1 MKVNSLMIKVFGLQH
16 PHDKVVEIFTRYGDH
31 GKLLDAPS
39 GPGIISQK
47 LKEAGFD
54 VAAVDIDPK
63 MFCVQGISCEK
74 ADLNFDLPIS
84 DETFDY
90 ILCSNGIEH
99 LENPV
104 NFIRECFRILKEKG
118 KLLIS
123 TPNILNLKSR
133 LANLLV
139 GFNLFTGRPNN
150 EVDDFLGGEHIHLAN
165 YYELRTHL
173 HRNGFRI
180 LEVTTH
186 CYSHRAM
193 LFAPLYLIVY
203 LATWRAFRRE
213 RNLRQQERNREILK
227 HVLSADL
234 ILGKKLFLMAV
245 KDPQYIRSG
254 ETSSPPPSASRG
266 ERKGEG
272 CHSL

>member
-1 MKVNSLMIKVFGLQH
+1 MKVRSLIIKVLGLQH
-16 PHDKVVEIFTRYGDH
+16 PHDRVVELLTRYGNH
-31 GKLLDAPS
+31 GKLLDAPA
-39 GPGIISQK
+39 GPGIISRK

-54 VAAVDIDPK
+54 VVAVDINPNL
-63 MFCVQGISCEK
+63 FCVQGISCEK
-74 ADLNFDLPIS
+74 ADLNVDLPFS
-84 DETFDY
+84 DGTFDY
-90 ILCSNGIEH
+90 VLCSNGIEH

-104 NFIRECFRILKEKG
+104 LFIRGCFRILKERG

-139 GFNLFTGRPNN
+139 GFNLFTGRPPN
-150 EVDDFLGGEHIHLAN
+150 EVDDYLGGDHIHLAS

-180 LEVTTH
+180 LEVATH
-186 CYSHRAM
+186 RYSHRAM
-193 LFAPLYLIVY
+193 LFGPLYPFVY

-213 RNLRQQERNREILK
+213 RNLKQRERNKEILR

-234 ILGKKLFLMAV
+234 TLGRKLFLMAE
-245 KDPQYIRSG
+245 KDPQYI
-254 ETSSPPPSASRG
+254 
-266 ERKGEG
+266 KGQG
-272 CHSL
+272 M

>member
-1 MKVNSLMIKVFGLQH
+1 MLKVFGLQH
-16 PHDKVVEIFTRYGDH
+16 PHDRVVEIFNRYGDH
-31 GKLLDAPS
+31 GKLLDAPA
-39 GPGIISQK
+39 GTGVISQK
-47 LKEAGFD
+47 LKGAGFD
-54 VAAVDIDPK
+54 VVAIDINPHL
-63 MFCVQGISCEK
+63 FCVQAVPCEK
-74 ADLNFDLPIS
+74 ADLNLDLPFS
-84 DETFDY
+84 DGTFDY

-104 NFIRECFRILKEKG
+104 LFIRESFRILKERG
-118 KLLIS
+118 KFLIS

-150 EVDDFLGGEHIHLAN
+150 EVDDYLGGDHIHLAN

-186 CYSHRAM
+186 CFSHRAM
-193 LFAPLYLIVY
+193 LFAPLYPFVY

-213 RNLRQQERNREILK
+213 RDLRQRERNREILR

-234 ILGKKLFLMAV
+234 ILGKKLFLMAE
-245 KDPQYIRSG
+245 KDSRYIRNQG
-254 ETSSPPPSASRG
+254 I
-266 ERKGEG
+266 
-272 CHSL
+272 

>member
-1 MKVNSLMIKVFGLQH
+1 MKVKSLMTKVLGLQH
-16 PHDKVVEIFTRYGDH
+16 PHDKVLEIFTHYGNH
-31 GKLLDAPS
+31 GKLLDAPA

-54 VAAVDIDPK
+54 VIAADINSHF
-63 MFCVQGISCEK
+63 FCVQGIPCEK
-74 ADLNFDLPIS
+74 ADLNFDLPFS
-84 DETFDY
+84 DGTFDY
-90 ILCSNGIEH
+90 VLCSNGIEH

-104 NFIRECFRILKEKG
+104 HFIRESFRILKERG

-150 EVDDFLGGEHIHLAN
+150 EVSDYLGGEHIHLAN

-193 LFAPLYLIVY
+193 LFAPLYPVVY

-213 RNLRQQERNREILK
+213 RNLKQRERNKEVLR

-234 ILGKKLFLMAV
+234 VFGRKLFLMAE
-245 KDPQYIRSG
+245 KDEQYIRG
-254 ETSSPPPSASRG
+254 QEM
-266 ERKGEG
+266 
-272 CHSL
+272 

>member
-1 MKVNSLMIKVFGLQH
+1 MKVKPLMIKVFGLQH
-16 PHDKVVEIFTRYGDH
+16 PHDKVVELFTHYADR
-31 GKLLDAPS
+31 GKLLDAPA

-54 VAAVDIDPK
+54 VAAVDIYPNI
-63 MFCVQGISCEK
+63 FCVQGILCQK
-74 ADLNFDLPIS
+74 ADLNLVLPFS
-84 DETFDY
+84 DGTFDY

-104 NFIRECFRILKEKG
+104 LFIRESFRILREKG

-150 EVDDFLGGEHIHLAN
+150 EVEDYLGGEHIHLAN

-186 CYSHRAM
+186 CYSHHAM
-193 LFAPLYLIVY
+193 LFAPLYPVVY

-213 RNLRQQERNREILK
+213 RDLRQRERNKEILR

-234 ILGKKLFLMAV
+234 VLGKKLFVMAE
-245 KDPQYIRSG
+245 KDPQYIRGQS
-254 ETSSPPPSASRG
+254 T
-266 ERKGEG
+266 
-272 CHSL
+272 

>member
-1 MKVNSLMIKVFGLQH
+1 MIKVLGLQH
-16 PHDKVVEIFTRYGDH
+16 PHHKVVQIITRYGDH
-31 GKLLDAPS
+31 GKLLDAPA
-39 GPGIISQK
+39 GPGVISQK

-54 VAAVDIDPK
+54 VVAVDINPPY
-63 MFCVQGISCEK
+63 FFVRGIPCQK
-74 ADLNFDLPIS
+74 ADLNFDLPFS

-90 ILCSNGIEH
+90 VLCSNGIEH

-104 NFIRECFRILKEKG
+104 LFIRECFRILKEKG
-118 KLLIS
+118 KFLIS

-139 GFNLFTGRPNN
+139 GFNLFTGRPSN
-150 EVDDFLGGEHIHLAN
+150 EVDHYLGGEHIHLAN

-186 CYSHRAM
+186 CYSHKAM
-193 LFAPLYLIVY
+193 LFSPLYPFVY

-213 RNLRQQERNREILK
+213 RNLKQREKNKEILK

-234 ILGKKLFLMAV
+234 ILGKKLFLMAE
-245 KDPQYIRSG
+245 KDPDYVKVKECKNQMD
-254 ETSSPPPSASRG
+254 
-266 ERKGEG
+266 K
-272 CHSL
+272 

>member
-1 MKVNSLMIKVFGLQH
+1 MIKVFGLQH
-16 PHDKVVEIFTRYGDH
+16 PHDKVVELFNRYGGH

-39 GPGIISQK
+39 GPGVISQK

-54 VAAVDIDPK
+54 VVAIDINAHL
-63 MFCVQGISCEK
+63 FCVQGFPCEK
-74 ADLNFDLPIS
+74 ADLNFDLPFS
-84 DETFDY
+84 NGTFDY

-104 NFIRECFRILKEKG
+104 HFIRESFRILKEGG

-150 EVDDFLGGEHIHLAN
+150 EVDDYLGGDHIHLAN

-173 HRNGFRI
+173 HRNGFRRTAGI
-180 LEVTTH
+180 AYPLIGEEGHRSSCTCSFELLCLHENLHIVNIICDTLPPWSGRFKRRCRSSVVLPVLH
-186 CYSHRAM
+186 CIIEQFIIALFDFRKRLIGIRRHRLTIHRFKISNM
-193 LFAPLYLIVY
+193 I
-203 LATWRAFRRE
+203 
-213 RNLRQQERNREILK
+213 Q
-227 HVLSADL
+227 
-234 ILGKKLFLMAV
+234 
-245 KDPQYIRSG
+245 
-254 ETSSPPPSASRG
+254 
-266 ERKGEG
+266 
-272 CHSL
+272 

>member
-1 MKVNSLMIKVFGLQH
+1 MKVKSLLIKVFGLQH
-16 PHDKVVEIFTRYGDH
+16 PHDKVVELFSRYGDH

-39 GPGIISQK
+39 GPGVISQK
-47 LKEAGFD
+47 LKSAGYD
-54 VAAVDIDPK
+54 VVALDINPHL
-63 MFCVQGISCEK
+63 FCVQGIPCEK
-74 ADLNFDLPIS
+74 ADLNFELPFS
-84 DETFDY
+84 DRTFDY

-99 LENPV
+99 LENPAL
-104 NFIRECFRILKEKG
+104 FIRESFRILKERG
-118 KLLIS
+118 KLVIS

-150 EVDDFLGGEHIHLAN
+150 EVDDYLGGDHIHLAN

-193 LFAPLYLIVY
+193 LFAPLYPIVY

-213 RNLRQQERNREILK
+213 SDPKQRERNKEALR

-234 ILGKKLFLMAV
+234 ILGKKLFIMAER
-245 KDPQYIRSG
+245 DPQYI
-254 ETSSPPPSASRG
+254 
-266 ERKGEG
+266 KGQG
-272 CHSL
+272 I

>member
-1 MKVNSLMIKVFGLQH
+1 MIKIFGLQH
-16 PHDKVVEIFTRYGDH
+16 PHDKVVEIFTHYGDH
-31 GKLLDAPS
+31 GKLLDAPA

-54 VAAVDIDPK
+54 VVAVDINPNL
-63 MFCVQGISCEK
+63 FSVEGISCEK
-74 ADLNFDLPIS
+74 ADLNRDLPFS
-84 DETFDY
+84 EGTFDY
-90 ILCSNGIEH
+90 VLCSNGIEH

-104 NFIRECFRILKEKG
+104 LFIRGCFRILREKG

-139 GFNLFTGRPNN
+139 GFNLFTGRPSN
-150 EVDDFLGGEHIHLAN
+150 EVEDYLGGEHIHLAN

-180 LEVTTH
+180 LKVTTH

-193 LFAPLYLIVY
+193 LCAPLYPIVC

-213 RNLRQQERNREILK
+213 RDLKQRERNREILR

-234 ILGKKLFLMAV
+234 MLGRKLFLVAE
-245 KDPQYIRSG
+245 KDPQYIRG
-254 ETSSPPPSASRG
+254 QRI
-266 ERKGEG
+266 
-272 CHSL
+272 

>member
-1 MKVNSLMIKVFGLQH
+1 MIKVFGLQH
-16 PHDKVVEIFTRYGDH
+16 PHDKVVELFNRYGGH

-39 GPGIISQK
+39 GPGVISQK

-54 VAAVDIDPK
+54 VVAIDINAHL
-63 MFCVQGISCEK
+63 FCVQGFPCEK
-74 ADLNFDLPIS
+74 ADLNFDLPFS
-84 DETFDY
+84 NGTFDY

-104 NFIRECFRILKEKG
+104 HFIRESFRILKEGG

-150 EVDDFLGGEHIHLAN
+150 EVDDYLGGDHIHLAN

-180 LEVTTH
+180 LEGTTD
-186 CYSHRAM
+186 CYSNRAM
-193 LFAPLYLIVY
+193 LFAPLYPIIY
-203 LATWRAFRRE
+203 FATQRAFRRE
-213 RNLRQQERNREILK
+213 RNLKQREKNREILK
-227 HVLSADL
+227 HVLSLDL
-234 ILGKKLFLMAV
+234 LFGKKLFLMAER
-245 KDPQYIRSG
+245 DPRYVRNQG
-254 ETSSPPPSASRG
+254 M
-266 ERKGEG
+266 
-272 CHSL
+272 

>member
-1 MKVNSLMIKVFGLQH
+1 MKNRSILTKVCGLQH
-16 PHDKVVEIFTRYGDH
+16 PHAKVVDIFTRHGDP
-31 GKLLDAPS
+31 GKLLDAPA
-39 GPGIISQK
+39 GPGVISQK

-54 VAAVDIDPK
+54 VVAADINPLL
-63 MFCVQGISCEK
+63 FGVEGISCEK
-74 ADLNFDLPIS
+74 ADLNRDLPFS
-84 DETFDY
+84 DGTFDY
-90 ILCSNGIEH
+90 VLCSNGIEH

-104 NFIRECFRILKEKG
+104 HFIRESFRILKERG

-139 GFNLFTGRPNN
+139 GFNLFTGRPCN
-150 EVDDFLGGEHIHLAN
+150 EIGDYLGGEHIHLAN

-180 LEVTTH
+180 LQVTTH

-193 LFAPLYLIVY
+193 LFAPLYPVVY

-213 RNLRQQERNREILK
+213 RNLKQREKNREILK

-234 ILGKKLFLMAV
+234 ILGKKLFLMAE
-245 KDPQYIRSG
+245 KDPQYV
-254 ETSSPPPSASRG
+254 
-266 ERKGEG
+266 KGQ
-272 CHSL
+272 ST